1 MKSNAISKTD
11 FEYVTDIIPKICLI
25 DTKTVATANV
35 INKIELKTI
44 DTDLTNIL
52 LSIIVFIMSAYILY
66 KAYMY
71 HNKCVSKNAIS
82 SSQGNDLD
90 KI

>member
-1 MKSNAISKTD
+1 VGSYSTPHN
-11 FEYVTDIIPKICLI
+11 VTEIIPKMGLI
-25 DTKTVATANV
+25 ETKTVDSTANV
-35 INKIELKTI
+35 INKIESKNI

-71 HNKCVSKNAIS
+71 HKKCVSKRAI
-82 SSQGNDLD
+82 N
-90 KI
+90 